1 LSIFRDGIK
10 PEWTDPQNQNGGRW
24 LIEIDRKLRNEQLND
39 KWLETL
45 LAVIGEQLEPENAEG
60 KQPEICGAMVQS
72 RRRVDRVGI
81 WTRNADDDSVV
92 MGIGEKYSSKI
103 KPQWS
108 QRLRYQSHK
117 STQDR
122 TGSYQNFQFEI

>member
-1 LSIFRDGIK
+1 MGVESHMIK
-10 PEWTDPQNQNGGRW
+10 LFISN
-24 LIEIDRKLRNEQLND
+24 ND
-39 KWLETL
+39 ILTPYL
-45 LAVIGEQLEPENAEG
+45 GEQLEPEDAEG
-60 KQPEICGAMVQS
+60 NQPEICGAMVQS
-72 RRRVDRVGI
+72 RRRVDRVGL
-81 WTRNADDDSVV
+81 WTRNADDDTVV